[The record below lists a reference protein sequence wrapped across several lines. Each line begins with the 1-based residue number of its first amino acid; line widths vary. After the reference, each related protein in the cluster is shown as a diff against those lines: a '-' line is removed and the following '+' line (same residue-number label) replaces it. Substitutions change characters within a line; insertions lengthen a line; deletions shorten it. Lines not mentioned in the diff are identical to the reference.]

1 MVHYL
6 NLNQIKQEDFVIAC
20 DIFKSIK
27 YNSLVIVFNNRNLIF
42 NKTGLDI
49 LTTTV
54 NNQSLEFINA
64 ENKFKDFF
72 KNGFHIGLGIIRD
85 FKETDLNIKIGTFNF
100 NTKLTNELFDFTKN
114 KVMTTIH
121 KDEWHLIP
129 SWIKHYKRIG
139 FEKFIIY
146 DNGTLIKENYKN
158 LDDDIFIIEANW
170 DYWCDSYGRNP
181 IGQVVQ
187 QNHCL
192 WKYTP
197 EYLGLLDLDE
207 YINNNSFLFDDSY
220 TVVSFPNKWFGC
232 ARKTKFN
239 YNNFTEKLVMCETPI
254 NRNENRKCI
263 INSKNVDLFCVH
275 VALKFIGEELTIL
288 IHENYFRHFLCLS
301 NKTRLCDCSKFC
313 QYVDDLKTS
322 Y

>member
-1 MVHYL
+1 MVYYL
-6 NLNQIKQEDFVIAC
+6 TLNQIKQEDFVIAC

-64 ENKFKDFF
+64 ENNSKDFF

-85 FKETDLNIKIGTFNF
+85 FKETDLNIKIGTFTF

-114 KVMTTIH
+114 KVMTTMQ
-121 KDEWHLIP
+121 KDECHLIS
-129 SWIKHYKRIG
+129 SWVHHYKKLG

-146 DNGTLIKENYKN
+146 DNGKLIKDNYEN
-158 LDDDIFIIEANW
+158 LDDDIFIIDVNW
-170 DYWCDSYGRNP
+170 NYWYDSYGMNP

-239 YNNFTEKLVMCETPI
+239 YNNFVEKLNMCQQSVDT
-254 NRNENRKCI
+254 NERRKCI
-263 INSKNVDLFCVH
+263 VKSIDTDLFCVH
-275 VALKFIGEELTIL
+275 DAVTFTGKELIVLPSQNYLRHYRIL
-288 IHENYFRHFLCLS
+288 SSKQRVCE
-301 NKTRLCDCSKFC
+301 CSIYC
-313 QYVDDLKTS
+313 VCIDHLKTV